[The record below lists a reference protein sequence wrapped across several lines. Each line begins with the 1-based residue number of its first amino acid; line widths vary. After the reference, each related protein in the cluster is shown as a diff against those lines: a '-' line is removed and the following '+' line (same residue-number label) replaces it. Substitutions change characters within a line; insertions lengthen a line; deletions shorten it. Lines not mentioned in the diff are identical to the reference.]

1 MYYSGW
7 DHETKDVGTKLN
19 YVCVYAC
26 MYLFMQAC
34 ACVCVHL
41 NNQEVIFIL
50 VIQIQQLG
58 VLSHLPVFN
67 LYMPSPIVKIPVP

>member
-1 MYYSGW
+1 MHACTYLCR
-7 DHETKDVGTKLN
+7 HA
-19 YVCVYAC
+19 CV
-26 MYLFMQAC
+26 
-34 ACVCVHL
+34 CVCVHL

-50 VIQIQQLG
+50 VIQMQQLG